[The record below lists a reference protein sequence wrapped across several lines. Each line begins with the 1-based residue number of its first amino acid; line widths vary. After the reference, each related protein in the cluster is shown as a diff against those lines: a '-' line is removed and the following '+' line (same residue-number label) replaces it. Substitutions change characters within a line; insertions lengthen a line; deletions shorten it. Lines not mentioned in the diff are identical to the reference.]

1 MQVNGITWHA
11 TVVAEDKFDAMKS
24 LAIDTMG
31 LTPMMEFP
39 GVAVFALP
47 DGTLYELYTKGTE
60 PPFGYNDDG
69 VAYGFRVDDIEAAST
84 ELEAAGAEI
93 LSDVNRAEMDG
104 KPYAYRHFR
113 APNGRVYGLN
123 QLG

>member
-24 LAIDTMG
+24 LATDTMG

>member
-39 GVAVFALP
+39 GVAVFVFP
-47 DGTLYELYTKGTE
+47 DGTLYEL
-60 PPFGYNDDG
+60 PRRRHRD
-69 VAYGFRVDDIEAAST
+69 R
-84 ELEAAGAEI
+84 LERAGG
-93 LSDVNRAEMDG
+93 SRRRD
-104 KPYAYRHFR
+104 PQRHQPR
-113 APNGRVYGLN
+113 
-123 QLG
+123 

>member
-1 MQVNGITWHA
+1 MKVNGITWHA
-11 TVVAEDKFDAMKS
+11 SVMEADRFESMRKLVTE
-24 LAIDTMG
+24 TMG
-31 LTPMMEFP
+31 LAPLMELP
-39 GVAVFALP
+39 GVAVFMLP
-47 DGTLYELYTKGTE
+47 DGALLELYTKGTE

-69 VAYGFRVDDIEAAST
+69 VAFGFRVDDIEAAST

-93 LSDVNRAEMDG
+93 LSDINRAEMDG

>member
-11 TVVAEDKFDAMKS
+11 SVMEPDKFESMRK
-24 LAIDTMG
+24 LATETMG
-31 LTPMMEFP
+31 LTPMMELP
-39 GVAVFALP
+39 GVAVFVLP
-47 DGTLYELYTKGTE
+47 DGTLFELYTKGTE
-60 PPFGYNDDG
+60 PEYGYNDDG
-69 VAYGFRVDDIEAAST
+69 VAFGFRVEDIDAASSA
-84 ELEAAGAEI
+84 LESAGAEI
-93 LSDVNRAEMDG
+93 LGEITRAEMGD

>member
-1 MQVNGITWHA
+1 MQVKGITWHA
-11 TVVAEDKFDAMKS
+11 TVVAEDTFDAMKS
-24 LAIDTMG
+24 LATDTMG
-31 LTPMMEFP
+31 LTPMMELP
-39 GVAVFALP
+39 GVAVFVLP

-69 VAYGFRVDDIEAAST
+69 IAYGFRIEDIEAASA
-84 ELEAAGAEI
+84 ELEAVGAEI
-93 LSDVNRAEMDG
+93 LSDINRAEMDG

-113 APNGRVYGLN
+113 APDGRVYGLN

>member
-11 TVVAEDKFDAMKS
+11 SVMEPDKFGSMRK
-24 LAIDTMG
+24 LVTETMG

-39 GVAVFALP
+39 GVAVFLLP
-47 DGTLYELYTKGTE
+47 DGTLFELYTKGTE
-60 PPFGYNDDG
+60 PEYGYNDDG
-69 VAYGFRVDDIEAAST
+69 VAFGFRVEDIDAASSA
-84 ELEAAGAEI
+84 LESAGAEI
-93 LSDVNRAEMDG
+93 LGEITRAEMGD

>member
-11 TVVAEDKFDAMKS
+11 SVMEADRFESMRKLVTE
-24 LAIDTMG
+24 TMG
-31 LTPMMEFP
+31 LAPMMEFP
-39 GVAVFALP
+39 GVAVFMLP
-47 DGTLYELYTKGTE
+47 DGTLLELYTKGTE

-69 VAYGFRVDDIEAAST
+69 VAFGFRVDDIEAAST

-93 LSDVNRAEMDG
+93 LNDINRAEMDG

>member
-1 MQVNGITWHA
+1 MKVNGITWHA
-11 TVVAEDKFDAMKS
+11 SVMEADRFESMRKLVTETME
-24 LAIDTMG
+24 LA
-31 LTPMMEFP
+31 PMMELP
-39 GVAVFALP
+39 GVAVFMLP
-47 DGTLYELYTKGTE
+47 DGALLELYTRGTE

-69 VAYGFRVDDIEAAST
+69 VAFGFRVDDIEAAST

-93 LSDVNRAEMDG
+93 LSDINRAEMDG

>member
-1 MQVNGITWHA
+1 MHVNGITWHA
-11 TVVAEDKFDAMKS
+11 TVVAEDKFDSMRA
-24 LAIDTMG
+24 LATDTMG

-69 VAYGFRVDDIEAAST
+69 VAFGFRVDDIEVAST

-93 LSDVNRAEMDG
+93 LSDINRAEMDG

>member
-11 TVVAEDKFDAMKS
+11 TVVAEDKFEAMKS
-24 LAIDTMG
+24 LATDTMG

-39 GVAVFALP
+39 GVAVFRLP
-47 DGTLYELYTKGTE
+47 DGNLYELYTQGTE

-69 VAYGFRVDDIEAAST
+69 IAYGFRVDDIEAASKQ
-84 ELEAAGAEI
+84 LEAAGVEI
-93 LSDVNRAEMDG
+93 LSDINQAEMDD

>member
-11 TVVAEDKFDAMKS
+11 TVVEADTFDSMRT
-24 LAIDTMG
+24 LATETMG
-31 LTPMMEFP
+31 LSPMMEFP
-39 GVAVFALP
+39 GGAVFSLP

-69 VAYGFRVDDIEAAST
+69 VAFGFRVDDIEAASS

-93 LSDVNRAEMDG
+93 LSEVNRAEMDG

>member
-1 MQVNGITWHA
+1 MQITGITWHA
-11 TVVAEDKFDAMKS
+11 TVVDEDAFEPMRK
-24 LAIDTMG
+24 LATETMG
-31 LTPMMEFP
+31 LKPMMEFP
-39 GVAVFALP
+39 GVTVFRLA
-47 DGTLYELYTKGTE
+47 GGNLYELYTKGTE

-69 VAYGFRVDDIEAAST
+69 IAFGFRVDDIEAGSA

-93 LSDVNRAEMDG
+93 LSDVNQAEMDG

-123 QLG
+123 QLA

>member
-11 TVVAEDKFDAMKS
+11 TVVEADTFDSMRT
-24 LAIDTMG
+24 LATETMG
-31 LTPMMEFP
+31 LSPMMEFP
-39 GVAVFALP
+39 GGAVFSLP
-47 DGTLYELYTKGTE
+47 DSTLYELYTKGTA

-69 VAYGFRVDDIEAAST
+69 VAFGFRVDDIEIASS
-84 ELEAAGAEI
+84 ELKAAGAEI
-93 LSDVNRAEMDG
+93 LSEVNRAEMDG

-113 APNGRVYGLN
+113 APNGRVDGLN

>member
-11 TVVAEDKFDAMKS
+11 TVVAEDKFEAMKS

>member
-11 TVVAEDKFDAMKS
+11 SVMEADRFESMRKLVTE
-24 LAIDTMG
+24 TMG
-31 LTPMMEFP
+31 LAPMMEFP
-39 GVAVFALP
+39 GVAVFMLP
-47 DGTLYELYTKGTE
+47 DGALLELYTKGTE

-69 VAYGFRVDDIEAAST
+69 VAFGFRVDDIEAAST

-93 LSDVNRAEMDG
+93 LSDINRAEMDG

>member
-11 TVVAEDKFDAMKS
+11 TVVAEDKFEAMKS

-39 GVAVFALP
+39 GVAVFPLP

-93 LSDVNRAEMDG
+93 LSDINRAEMDG
-104 KPYAYRHFR
+104 RPYAYRHFR

>member
-39 GVAVFALP
+39 GVAVFVLP

-93 LSDVNRAEMDG
+93 LSDINRAEMDG

>member
-1 MQVNGITWHA
+1 MKVNGITWHA
-11 TVVAEDKFDAMKS
+11 SVMEADRFESMRKLVTE
-24 LAIDTMG
+24 TMG
-31 LTPMMEFP
+31 LAPMMELP
-39 GVAVFALP
+39 GVAVFILP
-47 DGTLYELYTKGTE
+47 DGALLELYTKGTE

-69 VAYGFRVDDIEAAST
+69 VAFGFRVDDIEAAST

-93 LSDVNRAEMDG
+93 LSDINRAEMDG